1 MVSREDKTAKAGSS
15 ELHASDGVSEDPIS
29 NIPDNSG
36 LEIMDTVS
44 LPQTRIIDTPPKRV
58 HDLNDLLNCILCI
71 IASLLVL
78 LASMRLQ
85 GLAHGVD
92 NDVRDFGNLI
102 VTGCMRSP
110 CPSSSS

>member
-44 LPQTRIIDTPPKRV
+44 LPQTRIIDTPPK
-58 HDLNDLLNCILCI
+58 
-71 IASLLVL
+71 
-78 LASMRLQ
+78 
-85 GLAHGVD
+85 
-92 NDVRDFGNLI
+92 
-102 VTGCMRSP
+102 
-110 CPSSSS
+110 